1 MRSACNRYMLV
12 TSFPDGEVVNSLLK
26 RIASL
31 RDASLAT
38 TSRELL
44 ARGPALDGMPSR
56 LDEFHERIGYMFGK
70 RETLELRHT
79 LLHYTLHGLPP
90 EHHAKQSERLRTTC
104 KGPIRL
110 ARLPVLLAPSEGEF
124 LSCPECDEEALD
136 KFGFT
141 YVHRRSVAPLVNVC
155 STHFCLLRPSV
166 RQGLLF
172 DGFCRQ
178 TPSASQ
184 MRTAIEFAV
193 RSTSCVD
200 DPDLDSDYSK
210 AGVKRELRRSHW
222 LGENDRF
229 RRQELVLNFQRFF
242 EGRFHD
248 LRLEILV
255 STADYIEAALRAII
269 RKDRAAHTVWCILL
283 KWFAQQCECSKPPTY
298 ARKNGAPLP
307 LTEDRVRTALFIH
320 RTASSAAQALG
331 TSTHQLTLLC
341 RTAGITVDSRPSRLD
356 DALLKVIQVQLA
368 SGWRPEAVARHAD
381 VSMTSVYRV
390 LAAMPAIDL
399 PRRRAAAQAA
409 AEAKQQWLSH
419 LEANSGVTV
428 SALRG
433 ALPATYAM
441 LYRNAREWLE
451 EHKPVKQTHRG
462 ARRRGRPAIAL
473 RALHAAIDSAVV
485 NLQPSNGPPV
495 RRSCYRIRE
504 VVGVSHYALQSSAER
519 RALDE
524 ATETRDEYVGARVNW
539 ALKKG
544 YVGRREGW
552 RLARIVTLRPATLK
566 QWCREQKNK
575 H

>member
-1 MRSACNRYMLV
+1 
-12 TSFPDGEVVNSLLK
+12 
-26 RIASL
+26 
-31 RDASLAT
+31 
-38 TSRELL
+38 
-44 ARGPALDGMPSR
+44 MPSR
-56 LDEFHERIGYMFGK
+56 LDEFHTRIGYMFGK

-90 EHHAKQSERLRTTC
+90 EHHAKQRERLRTTC

-136 KFGFT
+136 NFGFT

-178 TPSASQ
+178 TPSTSQ
-184 MRTAIEFAV
+184 MRAAVEFAV

-200 DPDLDSDYSK
+200 DSDVDSDYSK
-210 AGVKRELRRSHW
+210 AGVKRELRRSDW

-229 RRQELVLNFQRFF
+229 RLRELVKDFQRFF

-248 LRLEILV
+248 LRLEVLV
-255 STADYIEAALRAII
+255 STADYIEAAIRALV
-269 RKDRAAHTVWCILL
+269 REDRAAHTVWCILL
-283 KWFAQQCECSKPPTY
+283 KWFAQQCECSKPTTY
-298 ARKNGAPLP
+298 ARKSRAPVP
-307 LTEDRVRTALFIH
+307 LTEDRVRVALSVH
-320 RTASSAAQALG
+320 RIASSAAQALG
-331 TSTHQLTLLC
+331 TSTHQLTLFC
-341 RTAGITVDSRPSRLD
+341 RTAGIPVDSRPSRLD
-356 DALLKVIQVQLA
+356 DVLLDVIQVQLA
-368 SGWRPEAVARHAD
+368 SGLHPQAVARYTG
-381 VSMTSVYRV
+381 VSLTSVYRV
-390 LAAMPAIDL
+390 LAATPATEL
-399 PRRRAAAQAA
+399 PQRRAAAQAT
-409 AEAKQQWLSH
+409 AEAKQQWLSQ
-419 LEANSGVTV
+419 LEANSTVTL

-433 ALPATYAM
+433 ALPATYAT
-441 LYRNAREWLE
+441 LYRNAREWLQ

-462 ARRRGRPAIAL
+462 ARGRGRPAIAL

-519 RALDE
+519 RALDD
-524 ATETRDEYVGARVNW
+524 ATETRDEHVAARVNW
-539 ALKKG
+539 ALTRG
-544 YVGRREGW
+544 YVGRRDGW
-552 RLARIVTLRPATLK
+552 RLARAVTLRPATLMR
-566 QWCREQKNK
+566 WHREQKDK
-575 H
+575 VGD